1 MFPKCAFAGGR
12 YFMIS
17 IWVLVG
23 VFLAASVS
31 LAQDSGLGAQLG
43 KASDRQSPKIGLLAR
58 EKAVSLDGDLPAS
71 GASISTAAVVG
82 TTSTVSTIAAVLPRV
97 LVLIDPSLASPWGVN
112 YTVFR
117 SVTARLEKRGVPL
130 VNRRFNQ
137 AIHWTAHQQAKSS
150 TARAAAS
157 RLGLSYQAAVVVTF
171 SCKTLKMGFGGDLDR
186 PYMFRATVSGYV
198 LEAASGRAFKQMIIV
213 HRLGN
218 GEDEQKSEEQAVSQ
232 AAEAFAREAFKHVNE
247 WAHRR
252 EERGDPFLVRFFA
265 VADYGE
271 VRMLRKAL
279 ETIPSLSAAVQ
290 KTVSIGDPDVEN
302 TSEISVIYKGSVQD
316 LCAAIRR
323 ALGSGPVSFVASVRP
338 RGRHLVEVRL
348 SQDGPEGKLEG
359 GKLRPGS
366 DMKSMIQ
373 HASTATI
380 GVRSPASEN

>member
-1 MFPKCAFAGGR
+1 MFPKCVLADGFCLLIAL
-12 YFMIS
+12 
-17 IWVLVG
+17 WVFFG
-23 VFLAASVS
+23 VSWAASVG
-31 LAQDSGLGAQLG
+31 LAQASGQRAQLDELSG
-43 KASDRQSPKIGLLAR
+43 RQLPKVGLLGR

-71 GASISTAAVVG
+71 GASISTTASVG
-82 TTSTVSTIAAVLPRV
+82 GTSTVSTIAAVLPRV

-117 SVTARLEKRGVPL
+117 SLTASLEERGAPL
-130 VNRRFNQ
+130 VNPRFNQ

-157 RLGLSYQAAVVVTF
+157 RVGLSYQAAVVVTF

-186 PYMFRATVSGYV
+186 PYLFRATVSGYV

-218 GEDEQKSEEQAVSQ
+218 GEDEQKAEEEAVSQ
-232 AAEAFAREAFKHVNE
+232 AAAAFAREAFKHVNQ

-252 EERGDPFLVRFFA
+252 EERGDPFLVRFLA

-271 VRMLRKAL
+271 VRTLRKAL
-279 ETIPSLSAAVQ
+279 ESVPSLSAAVQ
-290 KTVSIGDPDVEN
+290 KAVSIGDPDVEN
-302 TSEISVIYKGSVQD
+302 TSEISVIYKGSVQE
-316 LCAAIRR
+316 LCAAAGL
-323 ALGSGPVSFVASVRP
+323 ALSSGPISLSASVRP

-348 SQDGPEGKLEG
+348 SQDPPEGRLEDG
-359 GKLRPGS
+359 ELGPDRDL
-366 DMKSMIQ
+366 KSVIQ

-380 GVRSPASEN
+380 GVRSPASTN